1 MTVEKYYNSASTHY
15 NIIGAARDGYVK
27 AYLIKL
33 DLDGYKTIFSDKP
46 CQSKRQ
52 TVIKYR
58 SSKTKVEYL
67 TAHAL
72 QIIDLCTEQ
81 ELKDKCRTFIN
92 KKGEERK
99 ENCGECF
106 EWLMAQY
113 FGVSQNE
120 KSNLTYREG
129 GDMVINGI
137 PYQVKYEKSGIAV
150 G

>member
-1 MTVEKYYNSASTHY
+1 MTIENYYNSAFTHY
-15 NIIGAARDGYVK
+15 NIIGTARNGYVK

-33 DLDGYKTIFSDKP
+33 DLDGYKIIFSDKP
-46 CQSKRQ
+46 CTSKRQ

-58 SSKTKVEYL
+58 STKEKVEYL

-72 QIIDLCTEQ
+72 QVIDLCTEE
-81 ELKDKCRTFIN
+81 ELKAKCRTFIN

-120 KSNLTYREG
+120 KSNLSYKDG
-129 GDMVINGI
+129 GDIVVNGI

>member
-1 MTVEKYYNSASTHY
+1 MSIEKYYNSAFTHY
-15 NIIGAARDGYVK
+15 NIIGAARNGYVK

-33 DLDGYKTIFSDKP
+33 DLDGYKIIFSDKP
-46 CQSKRQ
+46 CMSKRQ

-58 SSKTKVEYL
+58 STKEKVDYL

-72 QIIDLCTEQ
+72 QVIDLCTEQ
-81 ELKDKCRTFIN
+81 ELETKRRTLIN
-92 KKGEERK
+92 KKGEPRK
-99 ENCGECF
+99 ENSGECF

-120 KSNLTYREG
+120 KRNLSYKDG
-129 GDMVINGI
+129 GDIVVNGI
-137 PYQVKYEKSGIAV
+137 PYQVKYERSGIVV